1 MIATVRFKSG
11 HKVSIKCNDVKI
23 KYGSDGNLSSYEFI
37 HVHRNKNDGW
47 PLYMNIKE
55 VESVTYKLDFIEK
68 IKHILKIS

>member
-37 HVHRNKNDGW
+37 RVISNKKDGW
-47 PLYMNIKE
+47 PLYMNMKE
-55 VESVTYKLDFIEK
+55 VESVTYKLNFIEK
-68 IKHILKIS
+68 IKCMLKIS

>member
-11 HKVSIKCNDVKI
+11 HKVSIKCHDVKI

-37 HVHRNKNDGW
+37 RVVRNKNDGC
-47 PLYMNIKE
+47 PLYMNLKE
-55 VESVTYKLDFIEK
+55 VESITFKFNFIEK

>member
-37 HVHRNKNDGW
+37 RVISNKKDGC

-55 VESVTYKLDFIEK
+55 VESVTYKLNFIEK
-68 IKHILKIS
+68 IKCMLKIS